1 MHILNYKIL
10 PNFRS
15 MSAIDIDVNHV
26 HTHYFI
32 NRLYFDND
40 DYVIVPAATMSIF
53 ISGMWLGWPSSVVEK
68 FVKHETDFN
77 ATMDELSWIV
87 ATMDLGNVI
96 SPLVAGHLMDWMGR
110 KPSTV
115 VLGPLFIVSWALTLF
130 VPTAW
135 ALYTARLLA
144 GIGKGM
150 SYTVVPVYLGEI
162 ASPAIRGALGS
173 VFCLQLHFGF
183 LMEAVIGSLV
193 SYRTL
198 NIVSSVVPVL
208 FFVAA
213 IWLHESPYYLLK
225 RGRRPQAAVCLQWFR
240 GGGDVAHELD
250 LMEVNVR
257 KEMENKSTFRELF
270 SSRKD
275 MRALAIV
282 VATCAT
288 QRAGGISCIMAYSA
302 LILPDNGLLLD
313 KHESVMLFAV
323 TLAVVNLV
331 GVALVDRLGRKP
343 LLLLSETGLAVV
355 TLTFALFFYFSR
367 ADGSDGATRQ
377 LTWVPYLCHWLFAV
391 MFAVGLGF
399 VPVVFLGE
407 MFPVNIRS
415 HCSAIASIT
424 LAFCSFVTNKMFL
437 FVSNRYG
444 FCAMFSLFTVINFA
458 GTFYTYKYAIETK
471 SKTLQE
477 IQDQLQETVG
487 HRREKTNKND
497 IVGTK

>member
-1 MHILNYKIL
+1 
-10 PNFRS
+10 
-15 MSAIDIDVNHV
+15 MSKKGVYRQI
-26 HTHYFI
+26 
-32 NRLYFDND
+32 
-40 DYVIVPAATMSIF
+40 YVTIVATMSIF

-96 SPLVAGHLMDWMGR
+96 SPLVAGHLMDFMGR

-130 VPTAW
+130 IPTTW

-144 GIGKGM
+144 GMGKGM

-183 LMEAVIGSLV
+183 LMEAIIGPLV

-198 NIVSSVVPVL
+198 NTISAVVPFL
-208 FFVAA
+208 FLVAA
-213 IWLHESPYYLLK
+213 IWMPESPYYLLK
-225 RGRRPQAAVCLQWFR
+225 RGRRPQAAVSLQWFR
-240 GGGDVAHELD
+240 GGGDVVNELD
-250 LMEVNVR
+250 RMEVNVR
-257 KEMENKSTFRELF
+257 KEMENRSTFRELF
-270 SSRKD
+270 ASRKD

-282 VATCAT
+282 VAACAT

-302 LILPDNGLLLD
+302 LILPDNGPLLN

-331 GVALVDRLGRKP
+331 AVALVDRIGRKP
-343 LLLLSETGLAVV
+343 LLLFSEGGLAVT
-355 TLTFALFFYFSR
+355 TLWFAVFFYFSQG
-367 ADGSDGATRQ
+367 DGGE
-377 LTWVPYLCHWLFAV
+377 WVSRELAWLPYLCHFSFAV
-391 MFAVGLGF
+391 MFAVGVGF

-407 MFPVNIRS
+407 LFPVNIRS

-444 FCAMFSLFTVINFA
+444 FYAMFSLFTVVNVA
-458 GTFYTYKYAIETK
+458 GTLFTYKYAIETK
-471 SKTLQE
+471 GKTLQE
-477 IQDQLQETVG
+477 IQEQLQDIVG
-487 HRREKTNKND
+487 PRREKTDQNNS
-497 IVGTK
+497 

>member
-1 MHILNYKIL
+1 MQ
-10 PNFRS
+10 
-15 MSAIDIDVNHV
+15 
-26 HTHYFI
+26 I
-32 NRLYFDND
+32 NRKSSKMSKGVYRQI
-40 DYVIVPAATMSIF
+40 YVTIVATMSIF

-96 SPLVAGHLMDWMGR
+96 SPLLAGHLMDWIGR
-110 KPSTV
+110 KPSTI
-115 VLGPLFIVSWALTLF
+115 VLGPLFIVTWVLTLC

-144 GIGKGM
+144 GMGKGM

-183 LMEAVIGSLV
+183 LLEAVVGPLV

-198 NIVSSVVPVL
+198 NIMSAVVPVL
-208 FFVAA
+208 FFVTA
-213 IWLHESPYYLLK
+213 IWLPESPYYLLK
-225 RGRRPQAAVCLQWFR
+225 CDRRPEAAECLRWFR

-250 LMEVNVR
+250 QMEMNVR
-257 KEMENKSTFRELF
+257 KEMENRSTFRELF
-270 SSRKD
+270 ASRKD
-275 MRALAIV
+275 MRALTIV
-282 VATCAT
+282 VVACIT

-302 LILPDNGLLLD
+302 LILPENAPLLN

-323 TLAVVNLV
+323 TLAVVNLLA
-331 GVALVDRLGRKP
+331 VALVDRMGRKP
-343 LLLLSETGLAVV
+343 LLIFSETGMACV
-355 TLTFALFFYFSR
+355 TLTFAVFFYFSR
-367 ADGSDGATRQ
+367 GEGGDWATRE
-377 LTWVPYLCHWLFAV
+377 LAWLPYLCHWLFAV
-391 MFAVGLGF
+391 MFASGVGF

-437 FVSNRYG
+437 FVSNSYG
-444 FCAMFSLFTVINFA
+444 FYAMFSLFTVVNFIGA
-458 GTFYTYKYAIETK
+458 FFTYKYAIETK
-471 SKTLQE
+471 GKTFQE

-487 HRREKTNKND
+487 PSRQKPNRND
-497 IVGTK
+497 TTVETK

>member
-1 MHILNYKIL
+1 
-10 PNFRS
+10 
-15 MSAIDIDVNHV
+15 MSKKGVYRQI
-26 HTHYFI
+26 
-32 NRLYFDND
+32 
-40 DYVIVPAATMSIF
+40 YVTIVATMSIF

-96 SPLVAGHLMDWMGR
+96 SPLLAGHLMDWMGR

-144 GIGKGM
+144 GMGKGM

-183 LMEAVIGSLV
+183 LMEAVIGPLV

-198 NIVSSVVPVL
+198 NVVSAVVPVL

-213 IWLHESPYYLLK
+213 VWLPESPYYLLK

-240 GGGDVAHELD
+240 GGGDVGHELD

-257 KEMENKSTFRELF
+257 KEMENRSTFQELF
-270 SSRKD
+270 ASLKD

-282 VATCAT
+282 VAACAT

-302 LILPDNGLLLD
+302 LILPDNGSLLN

-323 TLAVVNLV
+323 TLAVVNLIA
-331 GVALVDRLGRKP
+331 VAFVDRVGRKP
-343 LLLLSETGLAVV
+343 LLLFSEAGMAMV
-355 TLTFALFFYFSR
+355 TLTFAVFFYCSR
-367 ADGSDGATRQ
+367 GDGSDWATRE
-377 LTWVPYLCHWLFAV
+377 LAWLPYLCHWSFAV
-391 MFAVGLGF
+391 MFGAGVGF

-444 FCAMFSLFTVINFA
+444 FYAMFSLFTVVNFA
-458 GTFYTYKYAIETK
+458 GAFYTYKYAIETK
-471 SKTLQE
+471 GKTLQE
-477 IQDQLQETVG
+477 IQEQLQDTVG
-487 HRREKTNKND
+487 HRREKTNQNNN
-497 IVGTK
+497 

>member
-1 MHILNYKIL
+1 
-10 PNFRS
+10 
-15 MSAIDIDVNHV
+15 MSKEGVYRQI
-26 HTHYFI
+26 
-32 NRLYFDND
+32 
-40 DYVIVPAATMSIF
+40 YVTIVATMSIF
-53 ISGMWLGWPSSVVEK
+53 ISGMWLGWPGSVVEK

-77 ATMDELSWIV
+77 ATMNELSWIV

-96 SPLVAGHLMDWMGR
+96 SPLLAGQLMDWMGR
-110 KPSTV
+110 KPSIV

-144 GIGKGM
+144 GMGKGM

-173 VFCLQLHFGF
+173 VFCLQLHFG
-183 LMEAVIGSLV
+183 LLTEAIIGPLV

-198 NIVSSVVPVL
+198 NVVSAVVPVL

-213 IWLHESPYYLLK
+213 VWLPESPYYLLK
-225 RGRRPQAAVCLQWFR
+225 RGRRPQAAVSLQWFR
-240 GGGDVAHELD
+240 GGGDVGHELD
-250 LMEVNVR
+250 LMEVTVR
-257 KEMENKSTFRELF
+257 KEMENRSTFQELF
-270 SSRKD
+270 ASRKD

-282 VATCAT
+282 VAACTT
-288 QRAGGISCIMAYSA
+288 QRAGGISCILAYSA
-302 LILPDNGLLLD
+302 LILPSNGPLLN

-323 TLAVVNLV
+323 TMAAVNLV
-331 GVALVDRLGRKP
+331 AVALVDRVGRKP
-343 LLLLSETGLAVV
+343 LLLFSEAGMAMV
-355 TLTFALFFYFSR
+355 TLTFAVFFYCSR
-367 ADGSDGATRQ
+367 GDGSDWATRE
-377 LTWVPYLCHWLFAV
+377 LAWLPYLCHWSFAV
-391 MFAVGLGF
+391 MFGAGVGF

-444 FCAMFSLFTVINFA
+444 FYAMFSLFTVVNFA
-458 GTFYTYKYAIETK
+458 GAFYTYKYAIETK
-471 SKTLQE
+471 GKTLQE
-477 IQDQLQETVG
+477 IQEQLQDTVG
-487 HRREKTNKND
+487 HRREKTNQND
-497 IVGTK
+497 D